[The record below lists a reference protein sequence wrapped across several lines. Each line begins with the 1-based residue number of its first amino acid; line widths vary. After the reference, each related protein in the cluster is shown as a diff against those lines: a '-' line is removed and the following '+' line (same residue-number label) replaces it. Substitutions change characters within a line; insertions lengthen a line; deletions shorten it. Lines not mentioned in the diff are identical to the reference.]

1 MGVQDVFF
9 YSQLFYVDTV
19 ATTMMVQDTAD
30 TCITEM
36 TIFLSTGLP
45 PDNMSLDERKRLTV
59 RSQNLCLL
67 NDTLYHKGDHGIWR
81 HAVRQFEKKAILGE
95 IHCGKAGGNY
105 AGEATARK
113 IWNSG
118 LWWPTTTKDEV
129 EYCRQYDLYHRMGQ
143 PIERDRMPC

>member
-30 TCITEM
+30 TWITEM